1 MEQLRRERLTRYI
14 EPFREGGS
22 LPGLAEAS
30 DGFKYVV
37 KWRGGGHG
45 AKVLVAELLGGEIA
59 RAAGMRV
66 PELVILDTPVD
77 FGRTEPD
84 IEVQELLRDSTG
96 LNLGLHFLSGALT
109 MDPYVNPVTADEAS
123 RIVWLDMFL
132 TNVDRT
138 VKNTNM
144 LVWHGKETWLIDH
157 GASFFFHH
165 SWSKTP
171 EQAAAAPFPYIRDH
185 ALIRKAEF
193 LEEAD
198 SRLRQILTPER
209 LAEIVDLIPEE
220 WLVRD
225 DLAMTPE
232 ELRNAYTSFLV
243 TRLNHSSDFTREA
256 IKIRKDLIS

>member
-1 MEQLRRERLTRYI
+1 
-14 EPFREGGS
+14 
-22 LPGLAEAS
+22 
-30 DGFKYVV
+30 
-37 KWRGGGHG
+37 
-45 AKVLVAELLGGEIA
+45 
-59 RAAGMRV
+59 
-66 PELVILDTPVD
+66 
-77 FGRTEPD
+77 
-84 IEVQELLRDSTG
+84 
-96 LNLGLHFLSGALT
+96 

-243 TRLNHSSDFTREA
+243 TRLNHSSDFIREA